1 MPWIGWVVGH
11 HGQKR
16 TVFTGGHDDDMLADL
31 MLRLIEWGRFMDA
44 FDGRIQG
51 CVLLSCESN

>member
-16 TVFTGGHDDDMLADL
+16 TVFTGGHDEDMLADL

-44 FDGRIQG
+44 FGW
-51 CVLLSCESN
+51 